1 MFVFGFDVDGKD
13 YHVQHMYLIE
23 TWRVIRHVYHM
34 HLDLHCTTIVVV
46 VARDC
51 FEFPLGFF
59 SFARMLCSQAHCL
72 QFTNHTLFLP
82 KTVRS
87 KLVILLSQFYDY
99 TQYDFNCM
107 VGWQLNTHE
116 IKWSKRCKF
125 NRANLSHICPVCHF
139 EMAFL
144 MRNDK
149 TAEKNKSNKTDEM
162 SSI

>member
-1 MFVFGFDVDGKD
+1 MWNVCFEFDVDGKD

-99 TQYDFNCM
+99 TQYDFNCIWLD
-107 VGWQLNTHE
+107 GNSTHM
-116 IKWSKRCKF
+116 KS
-125 NRANLSHICPVCHF
+125 NDQNAANLIELIFHIFVQF
-139 EMAFL
+139 VILKWRF
-144 MRNDK
+144 
-149 TAEKNKSNKTDEM
+149 
-162 SSI
+162 